1 MENKGPTHSFPDW
14 VNTLVNASLTGC
26 VVLVLVTVMGMKEK
40 LIVVEQTMLSVQAM
54 ADKDMKLIKQEQ
66 KNKDEEQDMA
76 ISALERRIGI
86 DGIEKAGAVY
96 GGEPYQQTR

>member
-26 VVLVLVTVMGMKEK
+26 VVLVLVTVMDLKEK

-66 KNKDEEQDMA
+66 RNKDEEQDMA
-76 ISALERRIGI
+76 ISALERRI

-96 GGEPYQQTR
+96 GGEPRQQTR

>member
-26 VVLVLVTVMGMKEK
+26 VVLVLVTVMTMKEK
-40 LIVVEQTMLSVQAM
+40 LIVVEQTMLSIQTM

-66 KNKDEEQDMA
+66 RNKDEAQDMA
-76 ISALERRIGI
+76 ISALERRIGS
-86 DGIEKAGAVY
+86 IEKVEAVY
-96 GGEPYQQTR
+96 GGEPHQQTR

>member
-26 VVLVLVTVMGMKEK
+26 VVLVLVTVMDLKEK

-66 KNKDEEQDMA
+66 RNKDEEQDMA
-76 ISALERRIGI
+76 ISALERRI
-86 DGIEKAGAVY
+86 DGIERVGAVY
-96 GGEPYQQTR
+96 GGEPRQQTR

>member
-1 MENKGPTHSFPDW
+1 MGNEGPTHSFPDW

-54 ADKDMKLIKQEQ
+54 ADKEYAQGGPEFVVRLLEEDGMARIEIKD
-66 KNKDEEQDMA
+66 NGSGMAEEEGDMA
-76 ISALERRIGI
+76 APAL
-86 DGIEKAGAVY
+86 
-96 GGEPYQQTR
+96 PSPP

>member
-1 MENKGPTHSFPDW
+1 MENNGPTHSFPDW

-26 VVLVLVTVMGMKEK
+26 VALVLVTVMDLKEK

-66 KNKDEEQDMA
+66 KNKDEAQDMA
-76 ISALERRIGI
+76 ISALERRI
-86 DGIEKAGAVY
+86 DGIEKAGAVH

>member
-26 VVLVLVTVMGMKEK
+26 VVLVLVTVMNMKEK
-40 LIVVEQTMLSVQAM
+40 LIVVEQTMLSIQAM

-66 KNKDEEQDMA
+66 RNKDEAQDTA
-76 ISALERRIGI
+76 ISALERRV
-86 DGIEKAGAVY
+86 DGIEKAGAVH
-96 GGEPYQQTR
+96 GGEPYQ

>member
-26 VVLVLVTVMGMKEK
+26 VVLVLVTVMSMKEK

-66 KNKDEEQDMA
+66 RNKDEAQDMA
-76 ISALERRIGI
+76 ISTLEHRI
-86 DGIEKAGAVY
+86 DGIEKAVAVH

>member
-1 MENKGPTHSFPDW
+1 MENKGQTHSFPEW

-40 LIVVEQTMLSVQAM
+40 LIVVEQTMLSVQTM

-66 KNKDEEQDMA
+66 KNKDEGQDMA
-76 ISALERRIGI
+76 ISALERRIET
-86 DGIEKAGAVY
+86 IEQVKAVY
-96 GGEPYQQTR
+96 GGEPLQRTR

>member
-1 MENKGPTHSFPDW
+1 MENKGQIHSFPEW

-40 LIVVEQTMLSVQAM
+40 LIVVEQTMLSVQTM

-66 KNKDEEQDMA
+66 KNKDEGQDMA
-76 ISALERRIGI
+76 ISALERRIET
-86 DGIEKAGAVY
+86 IEQVKAVY
-96 GGEPYQQTR
+96 GGEPLQRTR

>member
-1 MENKGPTHSFPDW
+1 MENEGPTHSFPDW

-66 KNKDEEQDMA
+66 RNKDEAQDMA
-76 ISALERRIGI
+76 ISTLERRV
-86 DGIEKAGAVY
+86 DNIEKAGAVY
-96 GGEPYQQTR
+96 GGEPYQ

>member
-1 MENKGPTHSFPDW
+1 MGNEGPTHSFPDW

-40 LIVVEQTMLSVQAM
+40 LIVVEHTMLSVQAM

-66 KNKDEEQDMA
+66 RNKDEAQDMA
-76 ISALERRIGI
+76 ISALERLI
-86 DGIEKAGAVY
+86 DGVEKVKTVY
-96 GGEPYQQTR
+96 GGEPYQ

>member
-26 VVLVLVTVMGMKEK
+26 VVLVLVTVMSMKEK

-66 KNKDEEQDMA
+66 RNKDEAQDMA
-76 ISALERRIGI
+76 ISALERRIG
-86 DGIEKAGAVY
+86 GIEKVGAVY

>member
-26 VVLVLVTVMGMKEK
+26 VVLVLVTVMSMKEK

-66 KNKDEEQDMA
+66 RNKDEAQDMA
-76 ISALERRIGI
+76 ISALERRIDGI
-86 DGIEKAGAVY
+86 DSAGAVY
-96 GGEPYQQTR
+96 GGEPRQQTR

>member
-1 MENKGPTHSFPDW
+1 MEEKSSSHSFPEW

-66 KNKDEEQDMA
+66 KNKDESQDTA
-76 ISALERRIGI
+76 ISALERRI
-86 DGIEKAGAVY
+86 DTVEKAKAVY
-96 GGEPYQQTR
+96 GGEPFQSTR

>member
-1 MENKGPTHSFPDW
+1 MENKGTTHSFPDW

-66 KNKDEEQDMA
+66 KNKDEAQDMA
-76 ISALERRIGI
+76 ISALERRIG
-86 DGIEKAGAVY
+86 DIEKVKAVY
-96 GGEPYQQTR
+96 GGEPHQQTR

>member
-26 VVLVLVTVMGMKEK
+26 VVLVLVTVMDLKEK

-66 KNKDEEQDMA
+66 RNKDEAQDMA
-76 ISALERRIGI
+76 ISALERRI
-86 DGIEKAGAVY
+86 DGIERVGAVY
-96 GGEPYQQTR
+96 GGEPRQQTR

>member
-26 VVLVLVTVMGMKEK
+26 VVLVLVTVMNMKEK
-40 LIVVEQTMLSVQAM
+40 LIVVEQTMLSIQAM

-66 KNKDEEQDMA
+66 RNKDEAQDTA
-76 ISALERRIGI
+76 ISALERRV
-86 DGIEKAGAVY
+86 DGIEKAVAVY

>member
-26 VVLVLVTVMGMKEK
+26 VVLVLVTVMSMKEK

-54 ADKDMKLIKQEQ
+54 ADKGMKLIKQEQ
-66 KNKDEEQDMA
+66 KNKDEAQDMA
-76 ISALERRIGI
+76 ISMLERLV
-86 DGIEKAGAVY
+86 DNIEKAGAVY
-96 GGEPYQQTR
+96 GGEPYQ

>member
-1 MENKGPTHSFPDW
+1 MENKGPTYSFPDW

-26 VVLVLVTVMGMKEK
+26 VVLVLVTVMSMKEK

-66 KNKDEEQDMA
+66 RNKDEAQDMA
-76 ISALERRIGI
+76 IGALERRV
-86 DGIEKAGAVY
+86 DSIEKVGAVH

>member
-1 MENKGPTHSFPDW
+1 MENKGPVHSFPDW

-26 VVLVLVTVMGMKEK
+26 VVLVLVTVMSMKEK

-66 KNKDEEQDMA
+66 RNKDEAQDMA
-76 ISALERRIGI
+76 ISALERQI
-86 DGIEKAGAVY
+86 DGIEKVGAVY

>member
-1 MENKGPTHSFPDW
+1 MGNEGPTHSFPDW

-26 VVLVLVTVMGMKEK
+26 VVLVLVTVMSMKEK

-66 KNKDEEQDMA
+66 KNKDEGQDMA
-76 ISALERRIGI
+76 ISALERRI
-86 DGIEKAGAVY
+86 DGIEKVEAVY
-96 GGEPYQQTR
+96 GGEPRQQTR

>member
-26 VVLVLVTVMGMKEK
+26 VVLVLVTVMDLKEK

-66 KNKDEEQDMA
+66 RNKDEAQDMA
-76 ISALERRIGI
+76 ISALERRI

>member
-1 MENKGPTHSFPDW
+1 MENKGTTHSFPDW

-66 KNKDEEQDMA
+66 KNKDEAQDMA
-76 ISALERRIGI
+76 ISALERRIG
-86 DGIEKAGAVY
+86 DIEKVKAVY
-96 GGEPYQQTR
+96 GGEPFQQTR

>member
-1 MENKGPTHSFPDW
+1 MENEGPAHSFPDW

-26 VVLVLVTVMGMKEK
+26 VVLVLVTVMDLKEK
-40 LIVVEQTMLSVQAM
+40 LIVVEQTVLSVQAM

-66 KNKDEEQDMA
+66 RNKDEAQDMA
-76 ISALERRIGI
+76 ISALERRI
-86 DGIEKAGAVY
+86 DLVEKAKAVY

>member
-1 MENKGPTHSFPDW
+1 MGNEGPTRSFPDW

-26 VVLVLVTVMGMKEK
+26 VVLVLVTVMSMKEK

-66 KNKDEEQDMA
+66 RNKDEAQDMA
-76 ISALERRIGI
+76 ISALERRV

-96 GGEPYQQTR
+96 GGEPRQQTR

>member
-26 VVLVLVTVMGMKEK
+26 VVLVLVTVMSMKEK

-66 KNKDEEQDMA
+66 RNKDEAQDMA
-76 ISALERRIGI
+76 ISALERRV
-86 DGIEKAGAVY
+86 DGIEKAVAVH
-96 GGEPYQQTR
+96 GGEPHQQTR

>member
-14 VNTLVNASLTGC
+14 VNTMVNASLTGC
-26 VVLVLVTVMGMKEK
+26 VVLVLVTVMSMKEK

-66 KNKDEEQDMA
+66 RNKDEAQDMA
-76 ISALERRIGI
+76 ISTLERRV
-86 DGIEKAGAVY
+86 DSIEKAGAVH

>member
-1 MENKGPTHSFPDW
+1 MENKGPTNSFPDW

-66 KNKDEEQDMA
+66 KNKDEAQDMA
-76 ISALERRIGI
+76 ISALERWI
-86 DGIEKAGAVY
+86 DGIEKVGAVY
-96 GGEPYQQTR
+96 GGEPHQQTR

>member
-1 MENKGPTHSFPDW
+1 MGNEGPTRSFPDW

-26 VVLVLVTVMGMKEK
+26 VVLVLVTVMDLKEK

-66 KNKDEEQDMA
+66 RNKDEAQDIA
-76 ISALERRIGI
+76 IGALERRI
-86 DGIEKAGAVY
+86 DGIEKVGAVH
-96 GGEPYQQTR
+96 GGEPRQQTR

>member
-26 VVLVLVTVMGMKEK
+26 VVLVLVTVMSMKEK

-66 KNKDEEQDMA
+66 RNKDEAQDMA
-76 ISALERRIGI
+76 ISALERRV
-86 DGIEKAGAVY
+86 DSIEKAGAVH

>member
-1 MENKGPTHSFPDW
+1 MEDKGPTHSFPDW

-26 VVLVLVTVMGMKEK
+26 VVLVLVTVMDLKEK

-66 KNKDEEQDMA
+66 KNKDEAQDMA
-76 ISALERRIGI
+76 ISALERRI
-86 DGIEKAGAVY
+86 DDIENAGAVH

>member
-1 MENKGPTHSFPDW
+1 MGNEGPTHSFPDW

-26 VVLVLVTVMGMKEK
+26 VVLVLVTVMSMKEK
-40 LIVVEQTMLSVQAM
+40 LIVVEQMMLSVRAM

-66 KNKDEEQDMA
+66 RNKDEAQDMA
-76 ISALERRIGI
+76 ISALERRA
-86 DGIEKAGAVY
+86 DSIEKVGAVY

>member
-1 MENKGPTHSFPDW
+1 MGNEGTTHSFPDW

-26 VVLVLVTVMGMKEK
+26 VVLVLVTVMDLKEK

-66 KNKDEEQDMA
+66 RNKDESQDVA
-76 ISALERRIGI
+76 ISALERRI
-86 DGIEKAGAVY
+86 DGIEKVEAVY
-96 GGEPYQQTR
+96 GGEPHQQTR

>member
-1 MENKGPTHSFPDW
+1 MGNEGPTHSFPDW

-26 VVLVLVTVMGMKEK
+26 VVLVLVTVMDLKEK

-66 KNKDEEQDMA
+66 RNKDESQDVA
-76 ISALERRIGI
+76 ISALERRI
-86 DGIEKAGAVY
+86 DGIEKVEAVY
-96 GGEPYQQTR
+96 GGEPHQQTR